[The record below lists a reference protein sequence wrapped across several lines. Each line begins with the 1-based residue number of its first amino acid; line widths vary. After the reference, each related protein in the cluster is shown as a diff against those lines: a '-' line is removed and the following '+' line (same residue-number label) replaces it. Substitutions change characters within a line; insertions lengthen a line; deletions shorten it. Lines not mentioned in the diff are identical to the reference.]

1 MHDPFDYYP
10 DLMLEAASEAEK
22 EKYGGCDH
30 GVTFDEV
37 EFHEANPPMSAWEVR
52 KRWPRLGGRCPKG
65 CGYSGI
71 AYVSMMHY
79 LAGDW

>member
-10 DLMLEAASEAEK
+10 DLMLESVSEAEK

-30 GVTFDEV
+30 GVTFDYDDFLKE
-37 EFHEANPPMSAWEVR
+37 ENMPAYEVR
-52 KRWPRLGGRCPKG
+52 KRWPRLGGRCPKD
-65 CGYSGI
+65 CGFAGI
-71 AYVSMMHY
+71 AYASMLHY